1 MIAPVLQNY
10 KFYDKVSEKSVQKN
24 LDKSSDKEIVN
35 VDITVNPN
43 SEEISDDDYS
53 HLADKYCPV
62 HSTEY
67 LLGDPSADSIGDEN
81 VEIFDFSDTDIL
93 QRRQV
98 FVPFTPRCLQYII
111 KYFTLLEI
119 NVMDIRKQ

>member
-53 HLADKYCPV
+53 HVVDRYCPV

-67 LLGDPSADSIGDEN
+67 LLKGDPSDSVGN
-81 VEIFDFSDTDIL
+81 YRMVKSFF
-93 QRRQV
+93 
-98 FVPFTPRCLQYII
+98 F
-111 KYFTLLEI
+111 
-119 NVMDIRKQ
+119 